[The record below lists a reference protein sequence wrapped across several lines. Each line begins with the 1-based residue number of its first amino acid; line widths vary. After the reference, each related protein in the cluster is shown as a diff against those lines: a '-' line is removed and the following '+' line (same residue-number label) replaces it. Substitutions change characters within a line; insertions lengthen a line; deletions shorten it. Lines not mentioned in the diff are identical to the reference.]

1 MAKSIGKFMGVGN
14 NSTSAYGSETDIL
27 KYLNEYDT
35 SQVDSAY
42 KNMASLGNQLS
53 TQLSERPNY
62 VYSVNASDDEAKR
75 VENATYQNAVSKITP
90 QFEAQQRQL
99 ETRLQNQGIL
109 PGSEAYNSAMNNLL
123 SQQNSAYS
131 QAAFDSIA
139 AGQNTYTNNLNN
151 QIAAGNF
158 QNTARMLPL
167 DEISALL
174 QNSKSGYDIAMDK
187 YGIANKVD
195 SRISQN
201 QTMNE
206 DSRLSSGVSALTS
219 VAKLATMFSDE
230 DLKQNIVEVGRLYN
244 GLPVYLY
251 TYKGDN
257 VPQIGLLA
265 QDVAYHNPLAVF
277 VDESGFMKVN
287 YALACR

>member
-174 QNSKSGYDIAMDK
+174 QNTQSGYDIAMDK

-201 QTMNE
+201 KTMNE
-206 DSRLSSGVSALTS
+206 DSRLSSGISALTS
-219 VAKLATMFSDE
+219 AAKLATMFSDE

-257 VPQIGLLA
+257 VHQIGLLA